1 MNELKIST
9 NLEKISLNEETNYR
23 LVEIVKI
30 EDYLEQ
36 EIKYQQNLTN
46 KLRKY
51 LTCLDY
57 TDKILAVFLRVFS

>member
-9 NLEKISLNEETNYR
+9 NLETISLNEETNYR
-23 LVEIVKI
+23 LMEIVKI

>member
-9 NLEKISLNEETNYR
+9 NLETISLNEETNYR
-23 LVEIVKI
+23 LMEIVKI

-57 TDKILAVFLRVFS
+57 TDKILTVFLRVFS